1 MAALIDRIRH
11 FYFNKYFVTPFSSR
25 RYFVSYCFKHKALW
39 YRVYKVGT
47 RTIDQRIK
55 DDANGN
61 YIYSSA
67 VGYRHQMYSDFFKF
81 AFVRNPVD
89 RFVSGWKDKV
99 LNQNYYNFNPSKH
112 EEMKDLD
119 HFITW
124 VEQFDLEHCDEHL
137 RAQYAIIDTN
147 HVDFI
152 GRFERF
158 EDDFKIVADRIGLKD
173 YSMEKLNA
181 SGSKQLTIASETE
194 QRIIRLYEKDAR
206 LFYPSLLDKLD

>member
-1 MAALIDRIRH
+1 MANVIDKLKH
-11 FYFNKYFVTPFSSR
+11 FYFNKYLVSPFSSR
-25 RYFVSYCFKHKALW
+25 RYFISYCFKHKALW

-55 DDANGN
+55 DDAKGA

-67 VGYRHQMYSDFFKF
+67 VGYRHQMYDDFFKF

-99 LNQNYYNFNPSKH
+99 LNQNYYKFKPDEH
-112 EEMKDLD
+112 EAMKDINT
-119 HFITW
+119 FIEW
-124 VEQFDLEHCDEHL
+124 VGQFNLEQCDEHL

-158 EDDFKIVADRIGLKD
+158 EEDFKIVADTIGLKS
-173 YSMEKLNA
+173 YSMEKLNV
-181 SGSKQLTIASETE
+181 SGSKKLSIEPDTE
-194 QRIIRLYEKDAR
+194 AKIIRLYEKDAR
-206 LFYPSLLDKLD
+206 VFYPELLNKLD